1 MEHTIEQIQND
12 IMNRMQQ
19 FDFGD
24 RVTILRELENF
35 CGQQADEAMKME
47 YDMAAMED
55 ELIGYK
61 FNPSKLHNII
71 SCISTYYKF
80 ADFY

>member
-12 IMNRMQQ
+12 IMSRMQQ

-35 CGQQADEAMKME
+35 CGQQADETMKLG
-47 YDMAAMED
+47 YDLAAMED
-55 ELIGYK
+55 ELID
-61 FNPSKLHNII
+61 N
-71 SCISTYYKF
+71 
-80 ADFY
+80 

>member
-19 FDFGD
+19 FDFDD

-35 CGQQADEAMKME
+35 CGQQADETMKLE
-47 YDMAAMED
+47 YDLAAMED
-55 ELIGYK
+55 MRDE
-61 FNPSKLHNII
+61 
-71 SCISTYYKF
+71 
-80 ADFY
+80 

>member
-19 FDFGD
+19 FDFCD

-47 YDMAAMED
+47 YDLAAMED
-55 ELIGYK
+55 ELID
-61 FNPSKLHNII
+61 N
-71 SCISTYYKF
+71 
-80 ADFY
+80 

>member
-1 MEHTIEQIQND
+1 MKHTIEQIQND

-24 RVTILRELENF
+24 QVLILRELENF
-35 CGQQADEAMKME
+35 CGQQADEALKME

-55 ELIGYK
+55 ELTD
-61 FNPSKLHNII
+61 N
-71 SCISTYYKF
+71 
-80 ADFY
+80 

>member
-24 RVTILRELENF
+24 RVTILCELENF
-35 CGQQADEAMKME
+35 CGQQADETMKLE
-47 YDMAAMED
+47 YDLAAMED
-55 ELIGYK
+55 MRDE
-61 FNPSKLHNII
+61 
-71 SCISTYYKF
+71 
-80 ADFY
+80 

>member
-19 FDFGD
+19 FDFTD
-24 RVTILRELENF
+24 QVLILRELENF

-55 ELIGYK
+55 ELPD
-61 FNPSKLHNII
+61 N
-71 SCISTYYKF
+71 
-80 ADFY
+80 

>member
-35 CGQQADEAMKME
+35 CGQQEDEAMKME

-55 ELIGYK
+55 E
-61 FNPSKLHNII
+61 II
-71 SCISTYYKF
+71 
-80 ADFY
+80 DN

>member
-35 CGQQADEAMKME
+35 CGQQADEALKME

-55 ELIGYK
+55 E
-61 FNPSKLHNII
+61 II
-71 SCISTYYKF
+71 DNRKRYEQERMGRSVIT
-80 ADFY
+80 

>member
-35 CGQQADEAMKME
+35 CGQQADETMKLE
-47 YDMAAMED
+47 YDLSEMED
-55 ELIGYK
+55 LNDE
-61 FNPSKLHNII
+61 
-71 SCISTYYKF
+71 
-80 ADFY
+80 

>member
-1 MEHTIEQIQND
+1 MYKRQAMEHTIEQIQND

-35 CGQQADEAMKME
+35 CGQQADETMKLE
-47 YDMAAMED
+47 YDLAAMED
-55 ELIGYK
+55 MRDE
-61 FNPSKLHNII
+61 
-71 SCISTYYKF
+71 
-80 ADFY
+80 

>member
-24 RVTILRELENF
+24 QVLILRELENF
-35 CGQQADEAMKME
+35 CGQQADEALKME

-55 ELIGYK
+55 ELID
-61 FNPSKLHNII
+61 N
-71 SCISTYYKF
+71 
-80 ADFY
+80 

>member
-1 MEHTIEQIQND
+1 MGHTFEQIQND

-35 CGQQADEAMKME
+35 CGQQADETMKLE
-47 YDMAAMED
+47 YDLAAMED
-55 ELIGYK
+55 MRDE
-61 FNPSKLHNII
+61 
-71 SCISTYYKF
+71 
-80 ADFY
+80 

>member
-12 IMNRMQQ
+12 IMNRIQQ

-35 CGQQADEAMKME
+35 CGQQADETMKLE
-47 YDMAAMED
+47 YDLAAMED
-55 ELIGYK
+55 MRDE
-61 FNPSKLHNII
+61 
-71 SCISTYYKF
+71 
-80 ADFY
+80 

>member
-19 FDFGD
+19 YDFCD

-47 YDMAAMED
+47 YDMTAMED
-55 ELIGYK
+55 ELID
-61 FNPSKLHNII
+61 N
-71 SCISTYYKF
+71 
-80 ADFY
+80 

>member
-35 CGQQADEAMKME
+35 CGQQADETMKLE
-47 YDMAAMED
+47 YDLAAIED
-55 ELIGYK
+55 MRDE
-61 FNPSKLHNII
+61 
-71 SCISTYYKF
+71 
-80 ADFY
+80 

>member
-35 CGQQADEAMKME
+35 CGQKADEAMKME

-55 ELIGYK
+55 ELID
-61 FNPSKLHNII
+61 N
-71 SCISTYYKF
+71 
-80 ADFY
+80 

>member
-35 CGQQADEAMKME
+35 C
-47 YDMAAMED
+47 
-55 ELIGYK
+55 
-61 FNPSKLHNII
+61 
-71 SCISTYYKF
+71 
-80 ADFY
+80 

>member
-19 FDFGD
+19 FDFTD
-24 RVTILRELENF
+24 KVLILRELENF
-35 CGQQADEAMKME
+35 CGQQADEALKME

-55 ELIGYK
+55 MRNEEG
-61 FNPSKLHNII
+61 
-71 SCISTYYKF
+71 
-80 ADFY
+80 

>member
-19 FDFGD
+19 YDFCD

-55 ELIGYK
+55 ELID
-61 FNPSKLHNII
+61 N
-71 SCISTYYKF
+71 
-80 ADFY
+80 

>member
-35 CGQQADEAMKME
+35 CGQQTDEAMKME

-55 ELIGYK
+55 EL
-61 FNPSKLHNII
+61 
-71 SCISTYYKF
+71 T
-80 ADFY
+80 DD

>member
-19 FDFGD
+19 YDFCD

-55 ELIGYK
+55 ELTE
-61 FNPSKLHNII
+61 N
-71 SCISTYYKF
+71 
-80 ADFY
+80 

>member
-1 MEHTIEQIQND
+1 MEQTIEQIQND

-35 CGQQADEAMKME
+35 CGQQADEALMME

-55 ELIGYK
+55 ELTD
-61 FNPSKLHNII
+61 N
-71 SCISTYYKF
+71 
-80 ADFY
+80 

>member
-35 CGQQADEAMKME
+35 CGQQADETMKLE
-47 YDMAAMED
+47 YDLAAMEE
-55 ELIGYK
+55 EL
-61 FNPSKLHNII
+61 NEEE
-71 SCISTYYKF
+71 
-80 ADFY
+80 

>member
-19 FDFGD
+19 YDFCD

-55 ELIGYK
+55 E
-61 FNPSKLHNII
+61 II
-71 SCISTYYKF
+71 
-80 ADFY
+80 DN

>member
-35 CGQQADEAMKME
+35 CGQQADETMKLE
-47 YDMAAMED
+47 YDLAAMED
-55 ELIGYK
+55 MRD
-61 FNPSKLHNII
+61 
-71 SCISTYYKF
+71 
-80 ADFY
+80 A